1 MVWCGVVW
9 CGVVW
14 CGVECISNFQVWSGQ
29 SPPCMPVV
37 AWCCQSGD
45 AVICLLSLRYLLQ
58 TKDPLAPGP
67 GRGLTR
73 RKIMSQYP
81 PTSHRSGVLHR
92 LDSIYYITIYH
103 VIGPKNRFAV
113 LMDILTVRRPRL
125 KIYFI
130 MHCNI
135 WLWRYP
141 WSCWDLC
148 PDSTNTLQELCSLLI
163 IEHSMI
169 SHCFIVRHQV
179 KSWPISLFQSLQR
192 NLFQY

>member
-1 MVWCGVVW
+1 MSV
-9 CGVVW
+9 
-14 CGVECISNFQVWSGQ
+14 CGVESWEYFKFPGLVRAVSTLYASG
-29 SPPCMPVV
+29 SLVLSV
-37 AWCCQSGD
+37 RRCCDLTVITALSSTNKGSSSSGPWAGAD
-45 AVICLLSLRYLLQ
+45 QEENYESIPSHLTQYWG
-58 TKDPLAPGP
+58 LAQIGQHI
-67 GRGLTR
+67 L
-73 RKIMSQYP
+73 
-81 PTSHRSGVLHR
+81 
-92 LDSIYYITIYH
+92 YIIYH

>member
-1 MVWCGVVW
+1 MPPPPTRHQDSWSFVRALSSVTASTASVLSYVLW

-81 PTSHRSGVLHR
+81 PTSHRTGVLQRQHI
-92 LDSIYYITIYH
+92 LSIICHI
-103 VIGPKNRFAV
+103 IGPKNRFAV

-135 WLWRYP
+135 
-141 WSCWDLC
+141 
-148 PDSTNTLQELCSLLI
+148 
-163 IEHSMI
+163 
-169 SHCFIVRHQV
+169 
-179 KSWPISLFQSLQR
+179 
-192 NLFQY
+192 